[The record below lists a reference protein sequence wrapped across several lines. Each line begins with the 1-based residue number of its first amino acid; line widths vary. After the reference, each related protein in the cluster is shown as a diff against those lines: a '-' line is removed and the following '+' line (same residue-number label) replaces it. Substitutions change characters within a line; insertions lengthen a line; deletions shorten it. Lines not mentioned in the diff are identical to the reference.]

1 MTRPTDFGAQC
12 EHGRL
17 ARKCERCADADEIA
31 SLRDCAK
38 QYEQWLA
45 QDQATI
51 ADLRDQNER
60 MRRLLDYVQ
69 QTAPGVLVA
78 AHVNA
83 GKP

>member
-1 MTRPTDFGAQC
+1 MGNPYPFIDAILPLAAEMHEEVVLVHYER
-12 EHGRL
+12 RL
-17 ARKCERCADADEIA
+17 AEDA
-31 SLRDCAK
+31 
-38 QYEQWLA
+38 
-45 QDQATI
+45 ATI